1 MDQLLMYGEHSD
13 NREATMKLGSLGVP
27 VKNGPPPLYP
37 LIKINHTT
45 GCFTADTVD
54 GMGANFG
61 KRLDFI
67 ALGLLRS
74 RSYWLDGLAVRK
86 RVACQSHDAIH
97 GIPHPNLYPWDES
110 PFAQVD
116 SNAVL
121 SCSECPFTGWYG
133 AEKNIRC
140 KQTWTLPVLLREAH
154 ISTSDQVY
162 LIPFSASSISNLT
175 EYMRPYRDSG
185 TPTYTTVT
193 RCYLSKV
200 RKGSNTWC
208 EASFEEAGDAPVE
221 LFDKFSGM
229 LNKVKRELQQQ
240 QQPSKK
246 ITSLPLQQ

>member
-1 MDQLLMYGEHSD
+1 
-13 NREATMKLGSLGVP
+13 MKLGSLGTP
-27 VKNGPPPLYP
+27 VKKGPSPLYP
-37 LIKINHTT
+37 QIKINHGT
-45 GCFTADTVD
+45 GHFVIDTESGLQADL
-54 GMGANFG
+54 G
-61 KRLDFI
+61 KRLDFV

-74 RSYWLDGLAVRK
+74 RAYWLDGPAIRK
-86 RVACQSHDAIH
+86 RIACQSHDAIH

-140 KQTWTLPVLLREAH
+140 KQTWTLPVLLTKLSGDSPGNPNH
-154 ISTSDQVY
+154 ISIDDQVY
-162 LIPFSASSISNLT
+162 LVPFSASSISNLT

-193 RCYLSKV
+193 RSHLSKV

-208 EASFEEAGDAPVE
+208 EASFQEAGDLSVDF
-221 LFDKFSGM
+221 FDKFSGM
-229 LNKVKRELQQQ
+229 LNKVKQELQQQ

-246 ITSLPLQQ
+246 IISLPLQQ